1 MIESG
6 FVGVDVAYQL
16 SGFETLIGFVVVFVC
31 LDFDFDFDF
40 ATSLSVFSRVFV
52 RETTSSLTL
61 ESTSVQIS

>member
-31 LDFDFDFDF
+31 LDFDFDF